1 MVQAQNAAQPV
12 SGAASEVMAETG
24 ETVERAALWGRAM
37 WRAEPVRPVPM
48 AEAAEAALASAAM
61 GSLRLA
67 ELALVRPTQE
77 ASRSVE
83 PRAVREAGGGAMEV
97 VAPAPAVRAG
107 LAPRLGIP

>member
-48 AEAAEAALASAAM
+48 AEAALASAAM